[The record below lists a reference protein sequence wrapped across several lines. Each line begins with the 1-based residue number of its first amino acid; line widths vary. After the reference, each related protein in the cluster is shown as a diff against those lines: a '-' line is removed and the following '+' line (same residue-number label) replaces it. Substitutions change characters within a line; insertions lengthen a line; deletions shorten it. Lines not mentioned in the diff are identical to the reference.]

1 MKRGSWF
8 IPKNPDAYLA
18 SQAAM
23 PPPAP
28 RVYYP
33 RELLAPGYLRRG
45 YGGTRKWPFSKE
57 KAFREPGY
65 QRGIRN
71 AIRNPAYARPWRTAA
86 ARRLEEVEEMERAEE
101 ERRIF
106 DAAQEEWDSAP
117 VPEDVEA
124 DLSQVEAVQ
133 DALDRRFE
141 YGYNKWQLRN
151 TGAML
156 RKGKRG
162 GVGKYKRR

>member
-1 MKRGSWF
+1 
-8 IPKNPDAYLA
+8 
-18 SQAAM
+18 M

-71 AIRNPAYARPWRTAA
+71 AIRNPVYARPWRTAA

-133 DALDRRFE
+133 DALDGASSMDTTNGNCATQVPCSAKANAE
-141 YGYNKWQLRN
+141 ASAN
-151 TGAML
+151 TSVA
-156 RKGKRG
+156 KE
-162 GVGKYKRR
+162 